1 MTRVVIDRIAAGGE
15 GVGRLPDGITVF
27 VSRSAPGDVLD
38 VDVVERKARFARAR
52 ILSVLEPGPGR
63 AEPECPHYVQ
73 DQCGGCQLQHLTY
86 QEQLSAKRRIVKDAL
101 ERLGGRRVDDPPIAP
116 SPQQWR
122 YRTKLTLAARA
133 GAGGKPPTLGLHV
146 DGSPDHVFAL
156 DTCRIAV
163 PSLMQLWQQVRA
175 HRDRLPGDLD
185 GLVLRTD
192 RTGRLHLVVL
202 GGSPWQPQPLAS
214 ALAGSSVTV
223 WWAPAKGAPRV
234 VSGGVEAFPALAFE
248 QVNPSAATALR
259 AQAVQALGDVTG
271 RVVWDLYGG
280 VGDTARQLA
289 AAGAVVASVDA
300 DRSAI
305 EWARRQ
311 TNGPQGSITYLA
323 ERVED
328 VLRRL
333 PPPEAV
339 VVNPP
344 RTGLHARVADHLERW
359 AGGRRAARVSYVS
372 CDPATLARD
381 LKRMPSLV
389 IESLQA
395 SDHFPQTAHVEC
407 LAVLVSA

>member
-1 MTRVVIDRIAAGGE
+1 M
-15 GVGRLPDGITVF
+15 
-27 VSRSAPGDVLD
+27 
-38 VDVVERKARFARAR
+38 
-52 ILSVLEPGPGR
+52 
-63 AEPECPHYVQ
+63 
-73 DQCGGCQLQHLTY
+73 
-86 QEQLSAKRRIVKDAL
+86 
-101 ERLGGRRVDDPPIAP
+101 DDPPIAP

-214 ALAGSSVTV
+214 ALADSSVTV

-280 VGDTARQLA
+280 VGDTARLLA
-289 AAGAVVASVDA
+289 LAGAKVFSVDS

-305 EWARRQ
+305 EYARRV
-311 TNGPQGSITYLA
+311 TSDERRVDASRVSRPASPEFFA
-323 ERVED
+323 EHAED

-333 PPPEAV
+333 PEPDAV

-344 RTGLHARVADHLERW
+344 RGGLHARVADHLEWW

-381 LKRMPSLV
+381 LKCMPSLV